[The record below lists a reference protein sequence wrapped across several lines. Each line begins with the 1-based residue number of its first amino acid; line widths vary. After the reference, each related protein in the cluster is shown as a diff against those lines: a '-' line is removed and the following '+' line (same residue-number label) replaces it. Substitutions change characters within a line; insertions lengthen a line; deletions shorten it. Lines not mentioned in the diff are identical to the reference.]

1 MNAAHLEQN
10 GLRKSALSLPNC
22 RPLTPALSPSEGTM
36 EEMGSFSRIHFPGAF
51 SPPGGEAWAAGEARL
66 LAKGVFLF
74 LLLLLAGCAAGP
86 NYHPPTTETPAAFAN
101 GAQTNLSTEQTVAA
115 WWRGFNDPQLDL
127 LVDRA
132 LAGNHELRIATANL
146 LQARALRRGTQFDF
160 LPVPEGTASYTH
172 SLYSQAFEPGV
183 PRNLR
188 NLELYDAGFDATW
201 ELDFFGRV
209 RRSVE
214 ASTAEVQA
222 AGATR
227 RDVLVTLVSEVA
239 RNYFELRGTQ
249 MELAVAQRNAENQR
263 QTLQITQAVLDGGR
277 GTELDVARARA
288 QLNNTLAEI
297 PPLEADIAHAEH
309 RLAVLVGRQ
318 PATLVAELRDPKD
331 LPALPQMV
339 AIGSPESL
347 LRRRSDVRAAE
358 RNLAAATANIGIAT
372 ADLFPRVTFNGNIG
386 LQASTLGGLGKNG
399 SDTWSFGPSI
409 TWAALDLGHVRAR
422 MQAAGAQAD
431 AALATYERTVL
442 TTLEET
448 ENALVDFSRDQ
459 ARRDFL
465 RESERASQTAA
476 TLARQRYENGATDFL
491 TVLDAERVLNDA
503 QNQLA
508 QSNTRT
514 CTALVAVYKALG
526 GGWEIEAGSD
536 AKAPASAR

>member
-1 MNAAHLEQN
+1 MNAVRIQEN
-10 GLRKSALSLPNC
+10 GLRKSALF
-22 RPLTPALSPSEGTM
+22 RPACHPLNHALSPSKAASKVTRP
-36 EEMGSFSRIHFPGAF
+36 FSPIHVPGAF
-51 SPPGGEAWAAGEARL
+51 SPSGGEGWDEGVARL
-66 LAKGVFLF
+66 FAQAGFA
-74 LLLLLAGCAAGP
+74 LLLFLLAGCAAGP
-86 NYHPPTTETPAAFAN
+86 NYHPPKTETQAAFAN
-101 GAQTNLSTEQTVAA
+101 ASQTNLGTEETVAA
-115 WWRGFNDPQLDL
+115 WWRGFNDPQLNL
-127 LVDRA
+127 LVERA
-132 LAGNHELRIATANL
+132 LAGNHDLRIATANL

-172 SLYSQAFEPGV
+172 SLYSQAYEPGV

-209 RRSVE
+209 RRSVQ
-214 ASTAEVQA
+214 ASTAEVEA
-222 AGATR
+222 AAATR
-227 RDVLVTLVSEVA
+227 RDVLVTLISEVA
-239 RNYFELRGTQ
+239 RNYFELRGSQ
-249 MELAVAQRNAENQR
+249 MELAVARRNAENQR

-297 PPLEADIAHAEH
+297 PPLEAGIAHAEH
-309 RLAVLVGRQ
+309 RLAVLVGQQ
-318 PATLVAELRDPKD
+318 PSTLVSELGEPRD

-339 AIGSPESL
+339 AIGNPESL

-386 LQASTLGGLGKNG
+386 LEASTIGGLGKNG

-442 TTLEET
+442 VTLEET

-503 QNQLA
+503 QDQLA

-536 AKAPASAR
+536 AKAQAGAR